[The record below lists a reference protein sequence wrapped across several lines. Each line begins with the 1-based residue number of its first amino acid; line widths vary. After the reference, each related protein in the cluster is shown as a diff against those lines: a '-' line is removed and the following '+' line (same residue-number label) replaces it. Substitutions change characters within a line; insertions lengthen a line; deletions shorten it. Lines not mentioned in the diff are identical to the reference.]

1 MKKALSVLIAF
12 LVCLSCGVTAFAS
25 TASDPSAADVG
36 KEVAVTISEK
46 TLGLT
51 QADKDAY
58 SAYGQ
63 ALAERL
69 SCCPAAEHDAVI
81 KAFCTS
87 NTNPVFDKV
96 LNEIQI
102 NKRDEKII
110 RLNLIPAF
118 YEAYEEVYSI
128 GNDKTLTIT
137 PTYIVLSDLE
147 TSDHTL
153 ELASPT
159 KGTYSKWG
167 ICSETYYG
175 LVGNK
180 LFSLAVE
187 CTFYYNGQKA
197 WYKSG
202 FDYYY
207 TKGFL
212 SIWQVSNWKGW
223 REKSGT
229 SYKAYCAGNFH
240 FGLEYEGNGLV
251 IQDFYCKNTLTCSK
265 DGKISKYPTY
275 S

>member
-12 LVCLSCGVTAFAS
+12 LICLSCGVTAFAS

-51 QADKDAY
+51 QADKEAY
-58 SAYGQ
+58 STYGQ
-63 ALAERL
+63 DLVTKL
-69 SCCPAAEHDAVI
+69 SNYPVEDYDAVI
-81 KAFCTS
+81 EAFCKS

-96 LNEIQI
+96 LNEIRV
-102 NKRDEKII
+102 NKSNENII
-110 RLNLIPAF
+110 RLKLSPAL
-118 YEAYEEVYSI
+118 YEAYEEVYTI

-137 PTYIVLSDLE
+137 PTYIVVSDLK
-147 TSDHTL
+147 TTDLGS
-153 ELASPT
+153 ELVGHAR
-159 KGTYSKWG
+159 GTNSKWG

-175 LVGNK
+175 LLGNK

-223 REKSGT
+223 KESSGT

-265 DGKISKYPTY
+265 NGTISKYATH

>member
-1 MKKALSVLIAF
+1 MKKALAFLIAF

-25 TASDPSAADVG
+25 TASDLSTSDIG
-36 KEVAVTISEK
+36 KEVSVTISDRS
-46 TLGLT
+46 LGLT
-51 QADKDAY
+51 SDDREAY

-63 ALAERL
+63 ELAKRL
-69 SCCPAAEHDAVI
+69 SGCPGGEYDAVI
-81 KAFCTS
+81 KSFCTS
-87 NTNPVFDKV
+87 NKNPVFDKV
-96 LNEIQI
+96 LNEIQA
-102 NKRDEKII
+102 NKLNKNII
-110 RLNLIPAF
+110 SLKLTPAF

-128 GNDKTLTIT
+128 GNDRMLTIT
-137 PTYIVLSDLE
+137 PTYIVVSDLQ
-147 TSDHTL
+147 TSSL
-153 ELASPT
+153 SAELVNPM
-159 KGTYSKWG
+159 KGTNSKWG

-175 LVGNK
+175 FLGSK

-223 REKSGT
+223 KEKSGA

-251 IQDFYCKNTLTCSK
+251 IQDFYCKNTLICSK
-265 DGKISKYPTY
+265 NGAISKYT
-275 S
+275 SHS